1 MLNGF
6 VSGLLV
12 LENSCNS
19 IISPMMKTFDRSVVM
34 HMLRLDSLDEFNL
47 NSGENQTVSNTVLM
61 YYPLSIKV
69 LLGFY
74 RFTV

>member
-19 IISPMMKTFDRSVVM
+19 IISPMMKTFDRSVV
-34 HMLRLDSLDEFNL
+34 MLRLDSLDEFNL

-74 RFTV
+74 HFTV

>member
-19 IISPMMKTFDRSVVM
+19 IISPMMKTFGRSVV
-34 HMLRLDSLDEFNL
+34 MLRLDSLDEFNL

-61 YYPLSIKV
+61 YYSL
-69 LLGFY
+69 
-74 RFTV
+74 

>member
-6 VSGLLV
+6 VSGLFV

-19 IISPMMKTFDRSVVM
+19 IISPMMKTFGRSVV
-34 HMLRLDSLDEFNL
+34 MLRLDSLDEFNL
-47 NSGENQTVSNTVLM
+47 NSGENQTVSNAVLM
-61 YYPLSIKV
+61 YYSLSIKV
-69 LLGFY
+69 LLGLY